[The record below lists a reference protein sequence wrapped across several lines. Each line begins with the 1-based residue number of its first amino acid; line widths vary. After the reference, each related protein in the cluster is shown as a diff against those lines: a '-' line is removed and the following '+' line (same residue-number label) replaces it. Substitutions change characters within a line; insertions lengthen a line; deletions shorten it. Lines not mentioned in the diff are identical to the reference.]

1 MNGVVMALTVNNRVI
16 IVTGAGSG
24 IGRATAT
31 LAASLGAHVIVQDLS
46 EDGAAETVKMISDAG
61 GAATVSVGDVSD
73 QDCVDATV
81 EIALNAGT
89 LRGLVNNA
97 GIMDNFAPAVRTTD
111 EAWQRV
117 MRVNVDSVFKFTRAV
132 VPHMLESQ
140 GGSIVNMTSA
150 AGIRGAAAGAAY
162 TASKHAVVG
171 LTRNTAY
178 VHAKDTLRVHAI
190 APRGV
195 DTNAMS
201 AFEPSTYDAGAMAA
215 TGPVHT
221 TAVRPAQPEEV
232 AQLVLFL
239 LSDEASNVDGALIPS
254 GGGWSAA

>member
-81 EIALNAGT
+81 EVALNAGT

-178 VHAKDTLRVHAI
+178 VHANENVRVNAV
-190 APRGV
+190 APGGV
-195 DTNAMS
+195 ETNVMAS
-201 AFEPSTYDAGAMAA
+201 IDPASYDAGAMEV
-215 TGPVHT
+215 TGPVHA
-221 TAVRPAQPEEV
+221 TAIRRAHHDDL
-232 AQLVLFL
+232 AQLIVFL
-239 LSDEASNVDGALIPS
+239 LSDEASNVSGAIIPADA
-254 GGGWSAA
+254 GWYAG

>member
-1 MNGVVMALTVNNRVI
+1 MALTVNNRVI

-81 EIALNAGT
+81 EVALNAGT

-178 VHAKDTLRVHAI
+178 VHAKDNLRVNAI
-190 APRGV
+190 APGGV
-195 DTNAMS
+195 DTNVMS

-221 TAVRPAQPEEV
+221 TAVRTAQPEEV
-232 AQLVLFL
+232 AQLVIFL
-239 LSDEASNVDGALIPS
+239 LSDEASNVNGAIIPS
-254 GGGWSAA
+254 DGGWSAA